1 MRRKRIIISE
11 GGLDSNN
18 INNNNRNSNYLI
30 NNLNINNNYNNINN
44 NINNNHI
51 NNYNNNLFPN
61 NNISLHS
68 SISYMNPKTSIILPN
83 SQNMKIN
90 SRSRSNK
97 KKVEFEKKKELEKIK
112 KDNELKEQLK
122 DHFKCYICLEK
133 VKKPKMCP
141 YCKRNSCEQC
151 IYKWIENH
159 SNCGICKHS
168 LSKNDLIE
176 IPFLDEMSSFFM
188 KDIDNKE
195 KFQKMLNDEESN
207 KKNKANGPKNSGPV
221 KIFNMMSN
229 KKEESKNK
237 NKNFYNNFINNNISN
252 NINNNISNNI
262 NNDISN
268 NFDNNININYNQGN
282 NSRTI
287 ISNNN
292 NISNIIEMNDGE
304 DEEICLEHSKK
315 LEFFCIQ
322 CNKYFCGQCLV
333 FFGEEVKKHKNHFVI
348 KVNKLNDPRI
358 KEAEIEYRKLPDTR
372 NKITDC
378 IKLCNMKIKQNEI
391 QKYEAIKFLNYIKS
405 FYINKIENESQKV
418 RYSLNAINAL
428 KYEFENKKNDI
439 FNKYSNLLNQ
449 NNNMAYQQMLQELQ
463 TLNNSASTANTD
475 IIIFEDPNNSP
486 KLFTENYQSDF
497 IEFYIQT
504 MPNGRIPEGAEL
516 VNFNI
521 NRIPEA
527 SCQLNIKHSHDIVTI
542 SFRASIVNPSIGAN
556 FLAYLIFKNP
566 ELGLE
571 FIDLS
576 ENYSLRNDGKEQT
589 NFIRLDA
596 KKFLLLCDERKNIYF
611 KIFITKSFYK

>member
-1 MRRKRIIISE
+1 MRKKRIITYE
-11 GGLDSNN
+11 GEM
-18 INNNNRNSNYLI
+18 NNNNNNDNRYNNYI
-30 NNLNINNNYNNINN
+30 IRNLNINNNYNNINN
-44 NINNNHI
+44 INNNHI
-51 NNYNNNLFPN
+51 SNYNNNLLPN
-61 NNISLHS
+61 NNITNDNINLHS
-68 SISYMNPKTSIILPN
+68 SISFMNPKTSFNLPSN
-83 SQNMKIN
+83 QNIKIN
-90 SRSRSNK
+90 TRSRSNK

-141 YCKRNSCEQC
+141 YCKRNSCEKC
-151 IYKWIENH
+151 IYKWIETH

-168 LSKNDLIE
+168 LSKNDLVE

-195 KFQKMLNDEESN
+195 KFQKMISEEESN
-207 KKNKANGPKNSGPV
+207 KKNKAKEPKNSGPV
-221 KIFNMMSN
+221 KLFNMMPN
-229 KKEESKNK
+229 KKEENK
-237 NKNFYNNFINNNISN
+237 NKNIFNNFNNNISNNISN
-252 NINNNISNNI
+252 NINNNIN
-262 NNDISN
+262 N
-268 NFDNNININYNQGN
+268 NFDDNININYNIGN

-287 ISNNN
+287 IYNNN
-292 NISNIIEMNDGE
+292 NNNLSNIIEMNDGE
-304 DEEICLEHSKK
+304 DEELCLEHNKK

-322 CNKYFCGQCLV
+322 CNKYFCGECLV

-348 KVNKLNDPRI
+348 MVNKLNDPRI

-372 NKITDC
+372 KKIIDC
-378 IKLCNMKIKQNEI
+378 IGLCNMKIKQNEI
-391 QKYEAIKFLNYIKS
+391 QKYEAIKILNYIKS

-418 RYSLNAINAL
+418 RYSLNTINTL
-428 KYEFENKKNDI
+428 KYEFEKKKNDI

-449 NNNMAYQQMLQELQ
+449 NNSMAYQQMLQELQ
-463 TLNNSASTANTD
+463 ALNNSASTANTD
-475 IIIFEDPNNSP
+475 VILFEGPNNSP

-497 IEFYIQT
+497 LEFNIQT
-504 MPNGRIPEGAEL
+504 MPNGRISEGAVL

-521 NRIPEA
+521 NRIPET

-542 SFRASIVNPSIGAN
+542 SFRASIFNPSIEAN
-556 FLAYLIFKNP
+556 LIAYLIFKNP

-571 FIDLS
+571 FIDLT
-576 ENYSLRNDGKEQT
+576 ENYSLSNDGKEQT
-589 NFIRLDA
+589 NIIRLDA